1 MEQMNE
7 IQKTALDFWL
17 SGIEFENEFKPNSD
31 QKVSDYMKSIGHSIS
46 KSGIYKWRV
55 KYNWQKEL
63 EFRVKQLTSE
73 DKRIRASIEAASK
86 DETVEKTLSDLE
98 RNKALLGQGYAILEL
113 KCKLIMEKYQITK
126 KLSNEDVK
134 IALQITQLTAG
145 REDRL
150 LDRKVLGD
158 ALGRED
164 ALKAIMSVAG
174 EIEFDGEGEFSDD
187 MFQSGEIVEVDI
199 EEEDNV

>member
-1 MEQMNE
+1 MSDQMNE
-7 IQKTALDFWL
+7 IQKTALEFWL

-46 KSGIYKWRV
+46 KSGIYKWRG
-55 KYNWQKEL
+55 KFNWQKDL

-98 RNKALLGQGYAILEL
+98 RNKALLGQGYEILEL
-113 KCKLIMEKYQITK
+113 KCKEIMIKYKTTK
-126 KLSNEDVK
+126 KLTTDDVK
-134 IALQITQLTAG
+134 LALQITQLTAN

-158 ALGRED
+158 ALGRDD

-174 EIEFDGEGEFSDD
+174 TVEFEGEGEFSDE
-187 MFQSGEIVEVDI
+187 MFKTGEIEEADF
-199 EEEDNV
+199 EEEE

>member
-1 MEQMNE
+1 MEEMNE

-17 SGIEFENEFKPNSD
+17 SGVEFENEFKPNSD
-31 QKVSDYMKSIGHSIS
+31 QKTSEYMKSIGHQVS
-46 KSGIYKWRV
+46 KSTIFKWR
-55 KYNWQKEL
+55 KKFNWAKEL

-98 RNKALLGQGYAILEL
+98 RNKALLGKGYEILEL
-113 KCKLIMEKYQITK
+113 KCKQILEKYKITK

-134 IALQITQLTAG
+134 IALQITQMSAN

-150 LDRKVLGD
+150 LDRKVIGE

-164 ALKAIMSVAG
+164 ALKAIQSVAG
-174 EIEFDGEGEFSDD
+174 SIEFDGEGEFDDD
-187 MFQSGEIVEVDI
+187 MFESGEIIEAEVDD
-199 EEEDNV
+199 E